1 MLPVSLGPLD
11 PVGSLITCT
20 RTFCFGS
27 SSSVIPN
34 VPFLSFNGPKSDTW
48 MNPFLSL
55 SPIFMKAASMPGE
68 HFQLFPKNHQFEIGL
83 VRRLIHQLDHL

>member
-1 MLPVSLGPLD
+1 MPGIEIVPVSLGPLD

-27 SSSVIPN
+27 RSSVIPN

-55 SPIFMKAASMPGE
+55 SPMFTKAASIPGRT
-68 HFQLFPKNHQFEIGL
+68 FSTVPKKISP
-83 VRRLIHQLDHL
+83 I